1 MKNNK
6 IYFTLLALFTAIP
19 LGYLTLSWAK
29 LPEKVPMHFDMDGNV
44 NRYGSKWEL
53 AFLTLFLSSIIL
65 LLQLFV
71 KIDPKKESI
80 AANQPKYRMIFLA
93 IAGFLAFIQVEIIST
108 AISVGNAFNANLVLA
123 GVGLLMAVLGN
134 YMQNLKPNYFMGIR
148 TPWTLN
154 NEEVWRRTHLI
165 CGKWMFYY
173 GLVTVVLMF
182 LLPTSISFY
191 IFTAGILLI
200 TVGAFYISYSIHKK
214 VEKEGADLG

>member
-6 IYFTLLALFTAIP
+6 IYFTLLALLAAIP
-19 LGYLTLSWAK
+19 LGYLAVSWTK
-29 LPEKVPMHFDMDGNV
+29 LPEKVPMHFDMEGNV

-53 AFLTLFLSSIIL
+53 AFLTLFLSIIIL
-65 LLQLFV
+65 LLQLFI
-71 KIDPKKESI
+71 KIDPKKDSI

-93 IAGFLAFIQVEIIST
+93 IAGFLAFIQIEIIST

-123 GVGLLMAVLGN
+123 SIGLLMAILGN

-165 CGKWMFYY
+165 CGKWMFYG
-173 GLVTVVLMF
+173 GLVTAVLMF
-182 LLPTSISFY
+182 LLPTNISFC
-191 IFTAGILLI
+191 IFITGILLM
-200 TVGAFYISYSIHKK
+200 TVAAFYVSYSIYKK
-214 VEKEGADLG
+214 VEKESADLG